1 MMLCG
6 TFCFASYNQ
15 FKLLLKNETIMTTNF
30 NSMMNTFKSAS
41 LVVVMGVLMACQG
54 ETIAQTVDETKY
66 KPVTSTFS
74 VSTGDKIEVV
84 ELFWFGCGHCFA
96 LEPHVKT
103 WLKDSKPD
111 NVEFVKVPALF
122 SKRWEFHGQAFYTM
136 EILGVE
142 QEVYDAFF
150 KSIHVNR
157 KPINNLNSLV
167 DFMANFGKSK
177 EEVESAFNSF
187 AVDTKMRNARKI
199 TRASGARGVPAMV
212 VDGKY
217 LTSQQNAGGTKE
229 LFDVVNQLA
238 AKAAA
243 ER

>member
-1 MMLCG
+1 MAHFVLQ
-6 TFCFASYNQ
+6 AVNQ
-15 FKLLLKNETIMTTNF
+15 FQTTVKNEIIMITNF
-30 NSMMNTFKSAS
+30 NSVMNAFKSVS
-41 LVVVMGVLMACQG
+41 LIVIVSVLMACQG

-66 KPVTSTFS
+66 APVTSAFS

-84 ELFWFGCGHCFA
+84 ELFWFGCGHCYS
-96 LEPHVKT
+96 LEPHVKS
-103 WLKDSKPD
+103 WLKDSKPA
-111 NVEFVKVPALF
+111 NAEFVKVPALF

-136 EILGVE
+136 EILGVD

-157 KPINNLNSLV
+157 KPINNLDSFV
-167 DFMANFGKSK
+167 DFMANFGKDK
-177 EEVESAFNSF
+177 EQVESAFNSF

-217 LTSQQNAGGTKE
+217 LTSQQTAGGTKE
-229 LFDVVNQLA
+229 LFDVVNQLV
-238 AKAAA
+238 AKAAT